1 MRIQYKGY
9 FIEPSV
15 NATDRFDLSRAIT
28 RTKKQDP
35 NNLDAPVETY
45 GAEDEMGFGMSLEN
59 CFQQIIK
66 KETALSFSDSVITI
80 NEYLDQYKKEKEEL
94 RAYIENK
101 TQIKIN

>member
-1 MRIQYKGY
+1 MKIQYKDY

-35 NNLDAPVETY
+35 SNPNAPVETY

-66 KETALSFSDSVITI
+66 KETTLSFGESVTTI
-80 NEYLDQYKKEKEEL
+80 SEYLAQYKKEKEEL
-94 RAYIENK
+94 KAHIENK
-101 TQIKIN
+101 TQIKIK